1 MSETYNITLDSQLG
15 ERLGTLTLDGSGRSV
30 SGIISL
36 LGFDNAVSGIYEAGV
51 LYLKHELHTLVA
63 SHKCSSVIRLNDGTL
78 SGTVRTGRAAMQLRG
93 TRISPDTEDN
103 K

>member
-15 ERLGTLTLDGSGRSV
+15 ERLGTLTLDGSV

-78 SGTVRTGRAAMQLRG
+78 NGIIRTGRASMQLRG
-93 TRISPDTEDN
+93 TRVSPDTEDN